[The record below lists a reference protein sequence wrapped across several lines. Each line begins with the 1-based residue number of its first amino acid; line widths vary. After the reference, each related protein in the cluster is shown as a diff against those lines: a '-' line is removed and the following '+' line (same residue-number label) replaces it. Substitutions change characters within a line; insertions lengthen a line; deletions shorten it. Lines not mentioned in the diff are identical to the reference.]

1 MATAVGKFLRSFFQ
15 KATVPP
21 SLHHVNCKIW
31 LQNKTGLQKN
41 QEILSKTIHFSLS
54 ARDIAVFVC
63 LPADESVDNEVDE
76 LILRGGTA
84 G

>member
-1 MATAVGKFLRSFFQ
+1 M
-15 KATVPP
+15 TVPP
-21 SLHHVNCKIW
+21 SLHHINSPNR
-31 LQNKTGLQKN
+31 LQNKTGLPKN

-54 ARDIAVFVC
+54 ARDITVFVRF
-63 LPADESVDNEVDE
+63 PTDESVDNEVDE